1 MINLYSLKAYAE
13 YINLTEA
20 QYLGKFFDIQ
30 KPYIHCKE
38 GCSACCETGEYPVSE
53 IELMY
58 MIAGYK
64 NLPPEIQERVTIN
77 TDKIKTEKPADKN
90 EKYLYQ
96 CPFLIDKK
104 CSIYRYR
111 AIICRTHGLLFYIT
125 DKDGKT
131 HNKMPAC
138 VNDGLN
144 YSEVYDPVSNTIS
157 PEMWEASKIPVEPKA
172 YNISREVIMDNA
184 KNAGFDIDFG
194 ESKVLIDWF

>member
-1 MINLYSLKAYAE
+1 MITLENLKSYIE
-13 YINLTEA
+13 YINLIENT
-20 QYLGKFFDIQ
+20 YLKKFFDIQ

-38 GCSACCETGEYPVSE
+38 GCAGCCQVGEYPVSE
-53 IELMY
+53 LELMY
-58 MIAGYK
+58 MIAGFK
-64 NLPPEIQERVTIN
+64 TLPAEVQTKIIEK
-77 TDKIKTEKPADKN
+77 TDKIKAERNPENK
-90 EKYLYQ
+90 EKYLYE
-96 CPFLIDKK
+96 CPFLINNR
-104 CSIYRYR
+104 CSIYNNR

-157 PEMWEASKIPVEPKA
+157 PEMWKASKIPVEPKA
-172 YNISREVIMDNA
+172 YNISREVIMSNA

-194 ESKVLIDWF
+194 DSKALIDWL